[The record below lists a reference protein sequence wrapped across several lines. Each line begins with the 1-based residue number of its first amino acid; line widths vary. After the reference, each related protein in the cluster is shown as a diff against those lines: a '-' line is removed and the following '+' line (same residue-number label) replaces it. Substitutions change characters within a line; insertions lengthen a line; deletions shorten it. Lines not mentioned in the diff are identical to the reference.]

1 MYTPTLPTKSVN
13 PVFRQVIK
21 LIHVVNGRSK
31 GAYSTPFKNFHSMG
45 SYPYKLTNWSSA
57 EEVWFS
63 YLMYATTISSGCNLD
78 KIVAENV
85 DHPIE
90 KHARFTCINQNT
102 M

>member
-1 MYTPTLPTKSVN
+1 MYTPTLLTKSVN

-31 GAYSTPFKNFHSMG
+31 GAYSTPFKNFPSMG
-45 SYPYKLTNWSSA
+45 SYKLTNWSSA